1 MNDLEIIKEFL
12 VESYE
17 NLDQLDR
24 DLVVLEKDPTDRPR
38 LASIF
43 RTFHTIKGTC
53 GFLRFAKLEAVTHVG
68 ENLLSR
74 LRDGRLLLNAEI
86 TSALLA
92 LVDAVRAMLACIE
105 ATGQDGAEAY
115 TALITQLT
123 RLAGGSEPG
132 ACHAFAAPQAPGLAS
147 DQPGAAKACHPSSPG
162 ASSQPAAPNPPAAEA
177 SHRQPTAGKVGDI
190 LIKRNLVRPEDL
202 DRALNQQESGDPR
215 RIGEILAELGAVKME
230 DVLEVLQAQ
239 ADSRTSGVSDQNI
252 RVDVALLDKLMTLV
266 GELVLARNRLLQLTA
281 TQKDNTF
288 VSTCRR
294 LNVITTELQEG
305 IMKTRMQPIATIWN
319 KFPRVARD
327 LALSCGKQV
336 QIELEGEETELDK
349 AVIAAIKD
357 PLTHLVRNAVDH
369 GIEAPAVRQ
378 AQGKPVEGR
387 LSLRAFHE
395 GGQVHIEIRDDGGG
409 IDVAHIKKKARERG
423 LITRDQAERMSD
435 RELLHLIF
443 LPGFSTAD
451 KITNLSGRGVGMDV
465 VKTNVEKIG
474 GIIDVQSQPGQG
486 TTIKIKI
493 PLTLAIIPALI
504 VTTGGDCYAIPQFS
518 LLELVRLEGKQACR
532 SIEKIH
538 TTPVYRLRGELIPLV
553 YLDRELKVE
562 GARFTDHGQA
572 VHIAVLQADNRPFGL
587 VVDHIMGTEEI
598 VVKPLTKR
606 LKRIPL
612 FAGATMRGDG
622 GVALI
627 LDVPGLAQCA
637 GVISEVRNRAE
648 AEKDPKPVEP
658 NQVRQ
663 TLLLLGL
670 GPEHRLAIPL
680 PQVTRLEKF
689 IASAVE
695 KTAQQEVVQYR
706 GQILPLIR
714 LATLL
719 NGEVPSAPPGQD
731 LLQVVVYSERGRSV
745 GLVVDR
751 ILDTVE
757 TVVELRDSGKRPG
770 ILGSAVIQERVTDL
784 LDLPSILQVAQ
795 ARVPELV
802 AAAAEKD

>member
-1 MNDLEIIKEFL
+1 MNDQEIIKEFL

-24 DLVVLEKDPTDRPR
+24 DLVVLEKAPTDRQR

-43 RTFHTIKGTC
+43 RTIHTIKGTC

-68 ENLLSR
+68 ESLLSR

-105 ATGQDGAEAY
+105 GTGQDGAEAY
-115 TALITQLT
+115 TALIALLT
-123 RLAGGSEPG
+123 RLAGTS
-132 ACHAFAAPQAPGLAS
+132 
-147 DQPGAAKACHPSSPG
+147 QPPPEFSSPVT
-162 ASSQPAAPNPPAAEA
+162 ASPPPA
-177 SHRQPTAGKVGDI
+177 QPPAPVGAWSGDPVGAWSPDHAPTGATGPITHQPVPGKFGDL

-202 DRALNQQESGDPR
+202 ARALNLQESGDPR
-215 RIGEILAELGAVKME
+215 RIGEILAESGAVKME

-252 RVDVALLDKLMTLV
+252 RVDVSLLDKLMTLV
-266 GELVLARNRLLQLTA
+266 GELVLARNQLLQLTA

-288 VSTCRR
+288 VSACRR

-319 KFPRVARD
+319 KFPRVVRD

-336 QIELEGEETELDK
+336 RLELVGKETELDK
-349 AVIAAIKD
+349 AVIAAIRD

-369 GIEAPAVRQ
+369 GIEAPGIRQ
-378 AQGKPVEGR
+378 ARGKPVEGR

-395 GGQVHIEIRDDGGG
+395 GGQVHIEIHDNGGG
-409 IDVAHIKKKARERG
+409 IDVAQIKRKALERG
-423 LITRDQAERMSD
+423 LITRDQADRMSD
-435 RELLHLIF
+435 QELLHLIF

-451 KITNLSGRGVGMDV
+451 KITNVSGRGVGMDV
-465 VKTNVEKIG
+465 VKTNVDKIG
-474 GIIDVQSQPGQG
+474 GIIDVQSQLGQG
-486 TTIKIKI
+486 TTLKIKI

-518 LLELVRLEGKQACR
+518 LLELVRLQGKQACR

-553 YLDRELKVE
+553 YLDQELKLQ
-562 GARFTDHGQA
+562 GQRSTA
-572 VHIAVLQADNRPFGL
+572 NGDTVHIAVLQADNRPFGL
-587 VVDHIMGTEEI
+587 VVDSVLGTEEI

-637 GVISEVRNRAE
+637 GVISEVRNRPETENEVGPAE
-648 AEKDPKPVEP
+648 SR
-658 NQVRQ
+658 QLRQ

-670 GPEHRLAIPL
+670 GSDHRLAIPL
-680 PQVTRLEKF
+680 DQVTRLEKF
-689 IASAVE
+689 PVSAVE
-695 KTAQQEVVQYR
+695 KTARHEVVQYR

-714 LATLL
+714 LAALI
-719 NGEVPSAPPGQD
+719 NGQVPDARPERD
-731 LLQVVVYSERGRSV
+731 RLQVVVYSEGGRSV
-745 GLVVDR
+745 GLIVDR

-784 LDLPSILQVAQ
+784 LDLPSILQA
-795 ARVPELV
+795 AEASAAELV
-802 AAAAEKD
+802 AAAAEGN